1 MADIDMQTLVF
12 LLFKILLLF
21 AGFLY
26 LIFSGLILRQI
37 QLMSNTLKTPF
48 TPVLWV
54 FGIAHFILVGLLMIY
69 FLML

>member
-1 MADIDMQTLVF
+1 MTNIDIQTLVF
-12 LLFKILLLF
+12 FLFKILLLF

-48 TPVLWV
+48 TPVLWI
-54 FGIAHFILVGLLMIY
+54 FGVIHFILGWLLMIY

>member
-1 MADIDMQTLVF
+1 MTNIDMQTLVF
-12 LLFKILLLF
+12 LVFKILLLF

-48 TPVLWV
+48 TPVLWI
-54 FGIAHFILVGLLMIY
+54 FGIIHFILTGLLIAY
-69 FLML
+69 FFTL